1 MLKIKNIYHFY
12 LNNDGNKIVVFNGLN
27 LEIKEKEIVSIVGP
41 SGCGKTTL
49 VNIVAGYIKPING
62 EVLINNK
69 SITGP
74 GRDRIVIN
82 QGDDLFEWMTVADN
96 IRLVTKDKSEDN
108 VNKYIKLAHLGD
120 FKNAYPKELSGGM
133 KKKLSLVRALA
144 AEPEFIIM
152 DEPFASLDYQ
162 AKEELYEEFLNIVKF
177 SDKTVL
183 LVTHDIEE
191 AIFLSNRV
199 VVFFGTPTLIK
210 QEVMIPFPYP
220 RDKNIKELNDFKEL
234 KIKIRL

>member
-1 MLKIKNIYHFY
+1 MLKIKNIYHSY

-69 SITGP
+69 SIIGP

-82 QGDDLFEWMTVADN
+82 QGDDLFGWMTIADN
-96 IRLVTKDKSEDN
+96 VKLVAKNKSEDN
-108 VNKYIKLAHLGD
+108 IDKYIKLVHLGR

-133 KKKLSLVRALA
+133 KKKLSLARALA

-152 DEPFASLDYQ
+152 DEPFSSLDYQ
-162 AKEELYEEFLNIVKF
+162 AKEKLYEEFLNIVKF
-177 SDKTVL
+177 SNKTVL

-199 VVFFGTPTLIK
+199 VVFFNTPTLIK
-210 QEVMIPFPYP
+210 QEVTIPFPYP
-220 RDKNIKELNDFKEL
+220 RDKKIKESDDFKEL
-234 KIKIRL
+234 KIKIRP

>member
-1 MLKIKNIYHFY
+1 MIKIKNIYHFY
-12 LNNDGNKIVVFNGLN
+12 LNNDRNKIVVFDALN

-49 VNIVAGYIKPING
+49 VNIVAGYIKPISG

-74 GRDRIVIN
+74 GRDRVVIN
-82 QGDDLFEWMTVADN
+82 QGDDLFEWMTVANN
-96 IRLVTKDKSEDN
+96 IRLVAKNKSEDN
-108 VNKYIKLAHLGD
+108 IEKYIKLVHLSD

-162 AKEELYEEFLNIVKF
+162 AKEELYEEFLNIVMV
-177 SDKTVL
+177 SHKTIL

-199 VVFFGTPTLIK
+199 VVFFGTPASIK
-210 QEVMIPFPYP
+210 QEVMIPFLYP
-220 RDKNIKELNDFKEL
+220 RDKNIKELNEFKEL
-234 KIKIRL
+234 KLKIRL